1 MAKTDL
7 DVAIIGSGP
16 AGVAAAKMLAGMGKQ
31 VAVIEEGAWGGNEIN
46 RRDLP
51 FKAAACFSHL
61 YGNAIY
67 GERYGISS
75 KTLKFNYPSVQHFI
89 QKAVTEKSQKIQADL
104 EQSRVRCI
112 KGRAH
117 LTSST
122 EISVGKDSKVS
133 AKKIL
138 IATGAEWKD
147 PGIAG
152 TATAKF
158 YKPDEAI
165 FMKRVPKTVMIVGG
179 GATGVELAQYFSEM
193 GSRVAIAE
201 ISERLLPRED
211 AEAGNTLQQF
221 LEKRFDVKV
230 LTSTRVIALEENA
243 VTKRV
248 LFLNGGAE
256 KMVQVEEVI
265 LATGSKPATDI
276 GLENAKVKFNQ
287 KGIQV
292 DRTLRTN
299 VRNIYAAGDAIEG
312 EISSVEV
319 AECLGGLAA
328 GNMYGGKNYVNYDG
342 FMRVVETD
350 PQVAVIGLTED
361 DLTKRGKKYKSA
373 VVTLDEVV
381 ISGAMDFRMGFVKLI
396 TDRKGVILGAQA
408 VCPNAADILQEVAVM
423 MRHGF
428 PVIEL
433 ASAPHA
439 GMGWGEAVRRAARKS
454 L

>member
-1 MAKTDL
+1 M
-7 DVAIIGSGP
+7 
-16 AGVAAAKMLAGMGKQ
+16 
-31 VAVIEEGAWGGNEIN
+31 
-46 RRDLP
+46 
-51 FKAAACFSHL
+51 
-61 YGNAIY
+61 
-67 GERYGISS
+67 
-75 KTLKFNYPSVQHFI
+75 
-89 QKAVTEKSQKIQADL
+89 
-104 EQSRVRCI
+104 

-117 LTSST
+117 LTSNT
-122 EISVGKDSKVS
+122 EISVEQEGNVS

-138 IATGAEWKD
+138 IATGTEWKD

-152 TATAKF
+152 VATTKF

-165 FMKRVPKTVMIVGG
+165 LMERVPKTVMIVGC

-211 AEAGNTLQQF
+211 AEVGNVLQQF

-265 LATGSKPATDI
+265 LATGSQPATDI
-276 GLENAKVKFNQ
+276 GLENAKVKFSN
-287 KGIQV
+287 KGISV

-299 VRNIYAAGDAIEG
+299 VKNIFAAGDVVAG
-312 EISSVEV
+312 DISSVEV
-319 AECLGGLAA
+319 AEFQGGLAA
-328 GNMYGGKNYVNYDG
+328 GNMFGGKNYVNYDG

-350 PQVAVIGLTED
+350 PQVAVMGLSED
-361 DLTKRGKKYKSA
+361 DLTKRGKKYKSSL
-373 VVTLDEVV
+373 VRLSEVP
-381 ISGAMDFRMGFVKLI
+381 IAEATDFQMGFVKLI
-396 TDRKGVILGAQA
+396 TDKKGGILGAQA
-408 VCPNAADILQEVAVM
+408 VCPNAAEILQEVAVM
-423 MRHGF
+423 MRHSF

-433 ASAPHA
+433 ASAPHV
-439 GMGWGEAVRRAARKS
+439 GMGWNELVRKAARKS